1 MCERT
6 GKNCNERSSYPEKRW
21 IQFLILRVV
30 CQEPLHGY
38 GIVKAIEELS
48 EGKHIIKSGTMYTTL
63 RRMEKEGLL
72 ESFWEGSDTGPDKR
86 VYKITRDG
94 RKHLKEWLEM
104 LMERKRMMERILLF
118 YEQEFRGDNSEDI

>member
-1 MCERT
+1 MCE
-6 GKNCNERSSYPEKRW
+6 KNGHNCKQLNYPEKRW

-38 GIVKAIEELS
+38 GIIKAIEDLS
-48 EGKHIIKSGTMYTTL
+48 EGKHTIKSGTMYTTL

-72 ESFWEGSDTGPDKR
+72 ESCWEGSDTGPDKR
-86 VYKITRDG
+86 IYKVTMDG

-104 LMERKRMMERILLF
+104 LMERKRMIEKILIF
-118 YEQEFRGDNSEDI
+118 YEKEFRGEKNDEI

>member
-1 MCERT
+1 MCET
-6 GKNCNERSSYPEKRW
+6 SGHNCKNKLNYPERRW

-30 CQEPLHGY
+30 CQESLHGY

-48 EGKHIIKSGTMYTTL
+48 EGRHIIKSGTMYTTL

-72 ESFWEGSDTGPDKR
+72 ESFWERSDTGPDKR
-86 VYKITRDG
+86 MYKVTGDG

-104 LMERKRMMERILLF
+104 LMERKRMMEKILLF
-118 YEQEFRGDNSEDI
+118 YEQEFRGDDCENI

>member
-1 MCERT
+1 MCET
-6 GKNCNERSSYPEKRW
+6 GGHNCKNKLNYPERRW

-48 EGKHIIKSGTMYTTL
+48 EGRHIIKSGTMYTTL

-72 ESFWEGSDTGPDKR
+72 ESFWERSDTGPDKR
-86 VYKITRDG
+86 MYKVTRDG

-104 LMERKRMMERILLF
+104 LMERKRMMEKILLF
-118 YEQEFRGDNSEDI
+118 YEQEFRGDNREDI